1 MGWWMGGWWLW
12 SMVCPISN
20 YPNIYGRYGIMVLWI
35 MICRRMGLGWL
46 WWLWWYIPTS
56 PTISHCCCFVKPRHQ
71 WYQCRHF
78 GGSLRQGEWWGIGTS
93 CQVGHPRQM
102 HPWKSSETWFWYPKL
117 SHPLMS
123 MSPLIERK
131 LGDIVVWSLIEPTSL
146 AHVLKSS
153 RFSSQGKGIPSCNTN
168 IEDGWTYFDVPVWH
182 DIPLYI
188 QNIMHYDIS

>member
-1 MGWWMGGWWLW
+1 M
-12 SMVCPISN
+12 MVYPNISN
-20 YPNIYGRYGIMVLWI
+20 YLALLLFCETSAS
-35 MICRRMGLGWL
+35 MISMC
-46 WWLWWYIPTS
+46 
-56 PTISHCCCFVKPRHQ
+56 V
-71 WYQCRHF
+71 RHF

-146 AHVLKSS
+146 AHALKSS

-168 IEDGWTYFDVPVWH
+168 IEDGWNLFWCPCMTWH
-182 DIPLYI
+182 SFVYTKYNALWIYH
-188 QNIMHYDIS
+188 NILSYVYYHDNMSW